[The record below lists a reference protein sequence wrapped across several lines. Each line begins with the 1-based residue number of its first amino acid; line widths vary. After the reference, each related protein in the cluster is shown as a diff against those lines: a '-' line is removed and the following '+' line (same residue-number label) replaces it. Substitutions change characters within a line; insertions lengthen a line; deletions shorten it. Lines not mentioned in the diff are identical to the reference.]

1 MYRLFALVGR
11 STPAAG
17 CLGRYTCRPPA
28 PAARPGA
35 PARTSAPR
43 PIGGALRGRP
53 SPAAVL
59 GCSSSARL
67 GEQASRTPAITGCAH
82 GPSPRLRGDQRS
94 CRCVPPPVAL
104 AGRLAACRGGG
115 VARSRLAA
123 LADAGRLPLPRPR
136 HRAASRAATRALA
149 RPWRQNAWHGMVSAY
164 AWYVHGWGT
173 AGARLARGVVCARHI
188 MHGVGAVGPSWC
200 VAGTDLLH
208 VVSRGGRL
216 LLRRRLVFRR
226 RLGRR
231 LVRRL
236 TLVRRPQ

>member
-1 MYRLFALVGR
+1 MYRLLALVGR
-11 STPAAG
+11 SAPAAG
-17 CLGRYTCRPPA
+17 CLGRYTCRPLA

-35 PARTSAPR
+35 PARPSAPR

-123 LADAGRLPLPRPR
+123 LADAGRLPLRGLPLPRPR

-149 RPWRQNAWHGMVSAY
+149 RPWRQNAWHGMVSTY
-164 AWYVHGWGT
+164 AWYVHGMRT
-173 AGARLARGVVCARHI
+173 AGAWCDVRTAYNAWCGRGRSI
-188 MHGVGAVGPSWC
+188 MV
-200 VAGTDLLH
+200 
-208 VVSRGGRL
+208 
-216 LLRRRLVFRR
+216 
-226 RLGRR
+226 
-231 LVRRL
+231 
-236 TLVRRPQ
+236 